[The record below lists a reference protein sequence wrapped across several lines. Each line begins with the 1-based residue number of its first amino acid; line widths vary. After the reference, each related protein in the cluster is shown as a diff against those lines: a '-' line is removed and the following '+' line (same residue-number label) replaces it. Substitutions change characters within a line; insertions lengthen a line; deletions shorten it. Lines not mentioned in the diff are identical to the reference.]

1 MVLQMLG
8 NVSYSIYFNKHA
20 LSICDTLGT
29 VLGTGH
35 RYEKA

>member
-8 NVSYSIYFNKHA
+8 NVAYSVYLNEHA

-35 RYEKA
+35 RDEKA